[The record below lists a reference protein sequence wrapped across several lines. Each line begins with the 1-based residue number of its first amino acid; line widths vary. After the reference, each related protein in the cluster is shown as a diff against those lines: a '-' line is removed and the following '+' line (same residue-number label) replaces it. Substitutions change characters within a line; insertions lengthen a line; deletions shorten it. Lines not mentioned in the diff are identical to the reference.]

1 MRTLF
6 KTHSFSCARDKT
18 LVKLPPFS
26 LFRAS
31 YSTSGCHTELTP
43 LIRLTFFWNQVR
55 FLKLYRAF
63 HIQNSRVEISN
74 LPMLPHYVVSITT
87 GVLLFLQAPYLAWWT
102 YKTDISPMPQEFC
115 FYFFNSYIIIIHYF
129 FKFVKKFFDFNVY
142 FFDWN
147 NFLFFLTLI

>member
-102 YKTDISPMPQEFC
+102 YKTDIHIYATRVFI
-115 FYFFNSYIIIIHYF
+115 FIFLNSYIIIIHYF
-129 FKFVKKFFDFNVY
+129 FKFVKKFLILMY
-142 FFDWN
+142 IFFD
-147 NFLFFLTLI
+147 